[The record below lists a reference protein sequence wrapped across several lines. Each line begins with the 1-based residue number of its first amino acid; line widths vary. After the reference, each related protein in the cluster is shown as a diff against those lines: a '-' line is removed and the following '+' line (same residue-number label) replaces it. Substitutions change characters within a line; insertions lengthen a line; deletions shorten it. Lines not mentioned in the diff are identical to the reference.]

1 MYSYYTR
8 KRKQVQTLKISTIL
22 LGLSIADLQCRVGGV
37 RTAPGD
43 PIIYSF
49 MYFMIGLEA
58 TPPPPKRKARKAEFR
73 ASHTEATV
81 LKIFCSTT
89 QGRFTT
95 ATVVLTWIGV

>member
-8 KRKQVQTLKISTIL
+8 KQKQVLTLKISTIL

-58 TPPPPKRKARKAEFR
+58 TPPKEKLARQSSGLR
-73 ASHTEATV
+73 
-81 LKIFCSTT
+81 I
-89 QGRFTT
+89 GR
-95 ATVVLTWIGV
+95 LNLLLYDPGQIYHCHCCPDMD

>member
-1 MYSYYTR
+1 M
-8 KRKQVQTLKISTIL
+8 QTLKISTIL

-58 TPPPPKRKARKAEFR
+58 TPPPQKEKLARQSSGLHIRRLPCSKSSALRPR
-73 ASHTEATV
+73 ADLPLPLLS
-81 LKIFCSTT
+81 
-89 QGRFTT
+89 
-95 ATVVLTWIGV
+95 